1 MAGFLARSAL
11 VDHAHRMA
19 LRLQGQ
25 CCADPDHAGTQNKE
39 IGHSGQP
46 CAITVISTLASII
59 RAAAS
64 VVRTG

>member
-1 MAGFLARSAL
+1 MAGFLARAAL

-25 CCADPDHAGTQNKE
+25 RRADPDHAGPQNKE
-39 IGHSGQP
+39 IRHLYQP

-59 RAAAS
+59 SAAAR